1 MSGLGDDMANI
12 EVCPHN
18 VRDYCPFIGL
28 REQQYPLHNAFS
40 FLIFLILIKF
50 GPFAIGCHT

>member
-1 MSGLGDDMANI
+1 MANI